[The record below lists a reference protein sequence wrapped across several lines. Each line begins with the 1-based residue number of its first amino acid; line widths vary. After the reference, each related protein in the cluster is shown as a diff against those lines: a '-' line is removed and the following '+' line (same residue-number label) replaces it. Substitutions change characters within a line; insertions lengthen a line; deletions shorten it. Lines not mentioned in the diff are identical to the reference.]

1 MHCTSQACSALNS
14 FDHDSHHLARPSEKF
29 GMNVLS
35 LSVLQNYLPNPMFNR
50 FLDQVKGLK
59 PIDKET
65 SDAIAHAAKAWALER
80 GATHFTHWFQPM
92 TNATAEKHDSF
103 LTLKYQTMGSTI
115 ANLPFDSFSGS
126 QLVQAEPDA
135 SSFPHGGSRT
145 TFEARGYTIW
155 DTTSPMFL
163 KDGPNESKILYIPS
177 VFISYNGQ
185 ALDEKTLLLR
195 SNDVLNQA
203 AVELLSLIGKPA
215 KRVHVTLGTEQEFFL
230 IDKELYLKRFDIKIS
245 GRSLLGA
252 VPPKHQQLEDHYFA
266 SIPPRVLS
274 CIAETEN
281 ELIKLGV
288 PIKTRHN
295 EVAPMQF
302 EMAPIFEEASV
313 AVDHNLLTMEVLSSV
328 ADKYGLKALFHEKPF
343 KGVNGSGKHC
353 NWSLMTSEGE
363 NLLEPTDRPE
373 ENLSFLVVLISILA
387 GLTKHAGLL
396 RAAIASSSNQ
406 WRLGAN
412 EAPPSIISVFLGAYI
427 HEVLNSIEE
436 DRSPDVT
443 HQTPKIKTVEL
454 GAKSIDLKIKT
465 LPDFTKDLTDR
476 NRTSPFAFT
485 GNKFE
490 FRAVG
495 SGQSPSFPVAMINA
509 IAAAGMLEVISELK
523 KTKNPNDPKE
533 IKKVLK
539 KFIKESKAIRFE
551 GDGYSMDWRNEAEKR
566 GLLNCKTEP
575 EAFQQMVKPENL
587 KLITDVLG
595 IASKEEIGARYHI
608 LCEKYVK
615 DMVIEAKTLLQLVKQ
630 NIIPAA
636 FEYEKELVSIIVVL
650 DSLNASNVQ
659 KSILGQIDGHLNALY
674 ESTMFLEKNLED
686 IQKESDNEVAAAK
699 AVSFISLMEQ
709 AREYA
714 DALEAILPQKI
725 YPFPKYNQLLLS
737 ED

>member
-1 MHCTSQACSALNS
+1 M
-14 FDHDSHHLARPSEKF
+14 F
-29 GMNVLS
+29 G
-35 LSVLQNYLPNPMFNR
+35 R
-50 FLDQVKGLK
+50 FLDQLKGLK
-59 PIDKET
+59 PIDKDT
-65 SDAIAHAAKAWALER
+65 SDAIAHAAKTWALER

-103 LTLKYQTMGSTI
+103 LTLIYQTMGSAIT
-115 ANLPFDSFSGS
+115 NLPIDSFSGS

-163 KDGPNESKILYIPS
+163 REGPNGSKILYVPS
-177 VFISYNGQ
+177 VFISYNGL

-195 SNDVLNQA
+195 SNDVLSRV
-203 AVELLSLIGKPA
+203 AVELLSVIGRRV

-230 IDKELYLKRFDIKIS
+230 IDKELYSKRFDIKVS
-245 GRSLLGA
+245 GRSLLGC

-266 SIPPRVLS
+266 TIPPRILR

-281 ELIKLGV
+281 TLIKLGV

-313 AVDHNLLTMEVLSSV
+313 AVDHNLLTMEVLSTV
-328 ADKYGLKALFHEKPF
+328 ADRYNLKALFHEKPF

-353 NWSLMTSEGE
+353 NWSLMTDDGE
-363 NLLEPTDRPE
+363 NLLDPTSCPD
-373 ENLSFLVVLISILA
+373 ENIPFLVVLTSILT
-387 GLTKHAGLL
+387 GLNKYAGLL
-396 RAAIASSSNQ
+396 RASIASASNQ

-412 EAPPSIISVFLGAYI
+412 EAPPSIISAFLGAYI
-427 HEVLNSIEE
+427 NEVLNSIEE
-436 DRSPDVT
+436 ERSPDVKN
-443 HQTPKIKTVEL
+443 QTPKMKTVEL

-465 LPDFTKDLTDR
+465 LPDFIKDLTDR

-509 IAAAGMLEVISELK
+509 ITTAGMIEVLGELK
-523 KTKNPNDPKE
+523 MAKNPSDPAE
-533 IKKVLK
+533 VKKVLK
-539 KFIKESKAIRFE
+539 KFIKESKRIRFE
-551 GDGYSMDWRNEAEKR
+551 NDGYSEDWRKEAAER

-575 EAFQQMVKPENL
+575 EAFKQLIKPENM
-587 KLITDVLG
+587 KLLTEILG
-595 IASKEEIGARYHI
+595 IASKEEITARYHI
-608 LCEKYVK
+608 LCEKYTK
-615 DMVIEAKTLLQLVKQ
+615 DMIIEAKTLSQLINQ
-630 NIIPAA
+630 DIIPAV
-636 FEYEKELVSIIVVL
+636 FEYEKELVSIIAVL
-650 DSLNASNVQ
+650 DSVNASNVQ
-659 KSILGQIDGHLNALY
+659 KIILNRINNHLTPLYEGAGHLEKQILG
-674 ESTMFLEKNLED
+674 
-686 IQKESDNEVAAAK
+686 IQSMSCTEEAAEN
-699 AVSFISLMEQ
+699 AVSLVSLMEDV
-709 AREYA
+709 RNHA
-714 DALEAILPQKI
+714 DSLEAILPHKI
-725 YPFPKYNQLLLS
+725 YPFPKYNQILLS